1 MTCPCDRRGATSL
14 FGHRSH
20 SRICTVAMSGPQ
32 KVHPKNDTSYEGFHD
47 PSGALEL
54 DPEEE
59 ALVSTY
65 FKSDKNWARI
75 YVSLRMTQKSKPDS
89 LWDLQT

>member
-1 MTCPCDRRGATSL
+1 
-14 FGHRSH
+14 
-20 SRICTVAMSGPQ
+20 MSGPQ

-75 YVSLRMTQKSKPDS
+75 YCVPNR
-89 LWDLQT
+89 LQAIHNRHCVQTSRCE